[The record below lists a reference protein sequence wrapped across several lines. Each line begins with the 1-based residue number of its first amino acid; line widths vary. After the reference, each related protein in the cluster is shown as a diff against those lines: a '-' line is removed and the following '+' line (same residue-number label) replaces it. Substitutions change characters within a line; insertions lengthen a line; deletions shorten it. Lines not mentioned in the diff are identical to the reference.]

1 MIGLPTETDE
11 DLVAIRD
18 LVVQL
23 RDRMLKYARRR
34 GRPGRIVGSVNP
46 LIPKPGTSY
55 QWLPMTS
62 PAIVLSR
69 IKRLRGLL
77 SGLDQVYI
85 SIKSERQSFYQ
96 ALLSLGDRRV
106 APVIDA
112 ASQNGGDW
120 RQAAKTAGVDPDFW
134 VYRDRS
140 QDQVLPWDIID
151 GGIKAEFFRSEFRK
165 SMRGEP
171 TVRRGGSPT
180 TPGALVGH
188 QTS

>member
-1 MIGLPTETDE
+1 M
-11 DLVAIRD
+11 
-18 LVVQL
+18 
-23 RDRMLKYARRR
+23 
-34 GRPGRIVGSVNP
+34 
-46 LIPKPGTSY
+46 
-55 QWLPMTS
+55 
-62 PAIVLSR
+62 
-69 IKRLRGLL
+69 